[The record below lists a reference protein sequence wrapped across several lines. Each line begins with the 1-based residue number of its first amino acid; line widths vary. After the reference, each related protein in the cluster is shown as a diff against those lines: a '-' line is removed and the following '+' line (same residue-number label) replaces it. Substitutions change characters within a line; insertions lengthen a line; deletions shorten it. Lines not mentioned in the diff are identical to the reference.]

1 MGPSAGYEPVSCIF
15 ILAWLMEL
23 SPVHG
28 QEDVAP
34 PARGDESRTTN
45 SSFMQ
50 AGKMCL
56 SEENNTL
63 WDGRVG
69 EKKKAKRDHLAY
81 DRFRCVSHLYPALAR
96 AVLRLSRAG

>member
-50 AGKMCL
+50 AGKMCPWSAEVKL
-56 SEENNTL
+56 DVCFLPGESE
-63 WDGRVG
+63 GGG
-69 EKKKAKRDHLAY
+69 EVVKKPM
-81 DRFRCVSHLYPALAR
+81 VR
-96 AVLRLSRAG
+96 AAD